1 MIKYRTF
8 FFSNCS
14 RFRIIAEILYYSIMT
29 RLYCEDRLN
38 ENVTIFFIQI
48 WIKERLACQLMFC
61 ARENGSDVSVLS
73 PQLKTLVIELRL
85 HTGHSAMQLSLNTG
99 IRVLKDR

>member
-1 MIKYRTF
+1 
-8 FFSNCS
+8 
-14 RFRIIAEILYYSIMT
+14 
-29 RLYCEDRLN
+29 
-38 ENVTIFFIQI
+38 
-48 WIKERLACQLMFC
+48 MFC
-61 ARENGSDVSVLS
+61 AHENGSDVSVLS